1 MSHHCHA
8 DGCQKEVPPKMFM
21 CLKHWRMVPKT
32 FQNDIW
38 KHYRPGQ
45 EIDKNPTNDYVKATQ
60 RARAIVR
67 LREAGFTIDEVIKG
81 LMDMGVEYKP

>member
-32 FQNDIW
+32 FQNEIW
-38 KHYRPGQ
+38 KYYRPGQ
-45 EIDKNPTNDYVKATQ
+45 EVDKKPSQDYVKATQ
-60 RARAIVR
+60 LARAIVR
-67 LREAGFTIDEVIKG
+67 LREAGFSLDAIYKGIMGIEVKT
-81 LMDMGVEYKP
+81 